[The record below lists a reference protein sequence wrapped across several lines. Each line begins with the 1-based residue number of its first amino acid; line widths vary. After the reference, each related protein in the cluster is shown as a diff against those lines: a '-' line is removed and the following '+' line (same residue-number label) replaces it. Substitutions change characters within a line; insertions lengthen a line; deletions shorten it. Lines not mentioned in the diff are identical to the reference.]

1 MQDSTTVL
9 ALVLVLASAA
19 AHATWNLL
27 LKKAQRQEVFA
38 WWLSGFGVFGALPI
52 AVVLALRTT
61 FEIVG
66 VWYIIATILLHICY
80 FLFLG
85 RSLAR
90 SDLSLVYPIARGF
103 GPGLVPI
110 LAVFSLGETVTP
122 GAWVGIGLVVVGIYT
137 TAWWGQL
144 RQFTTRATLFAN
156 LPGLGYALLTG
167 LCISLYTIV
176 DKRGVAHVSP
186 FLYLYLMTAGVA
198 VGWLPYIIRNY
209 GVVGIVQEWRGAW
222 RSVIVA
228 SALLFL
234 AYGLVLTAMSIT
246 DVSFVAPVR
255 GGRFAV
261 RLVTGSNC
269 PERVGDSR
277 PHPGRGSDCCR
288 RRFDY
293 SVSVT
298 FMVRKVYNATISRA
312 PCPERESYGKP
323 D

>member
-1 MQDSTTVL
+1 MPDSTILL
-9 ALVLVLASAA
+9 AFILVLVSAG

-27 LKKAQRQEVFA
+27 LKKARHQEVFA
-38 WWLSGFGVFGALPI
+38 WWLSGFGLFGALPI
-52 AVVLALRTT
+52 AVVLVLRTS

-122 GAWVGIGLVVVGIYT
+122 LAWVGIGAVVVGIYT

-198 VGWLPYIIRNY
+198 VGWAPYIIRNY
-209 GVVGIVQEWRGAW
+209 GVSGIAQEWRGAW
-222 RSVIVA
+222 AERDSCVGAAVPGLRSGVDCHEHHRREFR
-228 SALLFL
+228 S
-234 AYGLVLTAMSIT
+234 S
-246 DVSFVAPVR
+246 SSR
-255 GGRFAV
+255 SRFAV
-261 RLVTGSNC
+261 RPDAGSPC

-277 PHPGRGSDCCR
+277 PRYRSRPHRGRGCTDHPIAVNLQS
-288 RRFDY
+288 
-293 SVSVT
+293 S
-298 FMVRKVYNATISRA
+298 
-312 PCPERESYGKP
+312 ESL
-323 D
+323 

>member
-1 MQDSTTVL
+1 MPDSTILL
-9 ALVLVLASAA
+9 AFILVLVSAG

-27 LKKAQRQEVFA
+27 LKKARHQEVFA
-38 WWLSGFGVFGALPI
+38 WWLSGFGLFGALPI
-52 AVVLALRTT
+52 AVVLALRTS

-66 VWYIIATILLHICY
+66 IWYIIATILLHICY

-122 GAWVGIGLVVVGIYT
+122 LAWVGIGAVVVGIYT

-198 VGWLPYIIRNY
+198 VGWAPYIIRNY
-209 GVVGIVQEWRGAW
+209 GVSGIAQEWRGAW

-234 AYGLVLTAMSIT
+234 AYGLVLTAMRHHRREFRSA
-246 DVSFVAPVR
+246 SSR
-255 GGRFAV
+255 GRFAV
-261 RLVTGSNC
+261 RPDPGSPC

-277 PHPGRGSDCCR
+277 PRYRSHPHPGRRCTDHPVAVNLHS
-288 RRFDY
+288 
-293 SVSVT
+293 S
-298 FMVRKVYNATISRA
+298 
-312 PCPERESYGKP
+312 ESL
-323 D
+323 

>member
-1 MQDSTTVL
+1 MQDSTIVL
-9 ALVLVLASAA
+9 ALGLVLASAF

-27 LKKAQRQEVFA
+27 LKRANQQEVFA
-38 WWLSGFGVFGALPI
+38 WWLSGFALLGALPI
-52 AVVLALRTT
+52 ALVLAFRTS
-61 FEIVG
+61 FEVVG
-66 VWYIIATILLHICY
+66 VWYVIATILLHICY

-122 GAWVGIGLVVVGIYT
+122 LAWVGIASVVVGIYT
-137 TAWWGQL
+137 MAWWGQL
-144 RQFTTRATLFAN
+144 RQFTTMAALRAN

-167 LCISLYTIV
+167 LCISLYTVV

-186 FLYLYLMTAGVA
+186 FPYLYLMTAGVA

-209 GVVGIVQEWRGAW
+209 GTAGIVQEWRNGW
-222 RSVIVA
+222 VSVISA

-246 DVSFVAPVR
+246 DVSYVAPVR
-255 GGRFAV
+255 EVGSLFALLLGAFILKESVTGGRV
-261 RLVTGSNC
+261 
-269 PERVGDSR
+269 VGAAFIIAGVVLITLSR
-277 PHPGRGSDCCR
+277 
-288 RRFDY
+288 
-293 SVSVT
+293 
-298 FMVRKVYNATISRA
+298 
-312 PCPERESYGKP
+312 
-323 D
+323 

>member
-1 MQDSTTVL
+1 MQDSTTAL

-27 LKKAQRQEVFA
+27 LKKAHRQEVFA
-38 WWLSGFGVFGALPI
+38 WWLSGFGLFGALPI
-52 AVVLALRTT
+52 AVVLAFRTS

-66 VWYIIATILLHICY
+66 IWYVIATVVLHICY

-110 LAVFSLGETVTP
+110 LAVFALGETVTP
-122 GAWVGIGLVVVGIYT
+122 VAWVGIGAVVVGIYT

-167 LCISLYTIV
+167 ICISLYTIV

-209 GVVGIVQEWRGAW
+209 GVAGIVQEWRGGW

-255 GGRFAV
+255 EVGLLFALALGAIVLKEWVTRGRVIGAV
-261 RLVTGSNC
+261 LIVAGVVLITL
-269 PERVGDSR
+269 SR
-277 PHPGRGSDCCR
+277 
-288 RRFDY
+288 
-293 SVSVT
+293 
-298 FMVRKVYNATISRA
+298 
-312 PCPERESYGKP
+312 
-323 D
+323 